1 MAEPEIL
8 NVPPTEAVDH
18 FKAKGHHVGFDWK
31 DTDAATHL
39 RSFTVAKAM
48 RLDILGAVRGEVDR
62 AIADGITF
70 EEFHESL
77 EPRLRSLGWWG
88 RQRMV
93 DPETGEIQLVQLG
106 SPHRLRTIFDT
117 NLRMSYATGRWERI
131 QRVKESSPW
140 LRYVVVQDSR
150 TRPEHMAWHGTVLP
164 VDHPFWRT
172 HYPPNG
178 WKCRCTVEQ
187 LSDQDLEE
195 FGFSPSDAPPEG
207 SGETRPWL
215 NKRIGRVYKVPVG
228 IDPGFGHNAGIAN
241 VGRDAADR
249 LIQKIDAAPPALA
262 RAALGTP
269 WNTPLFRRHMSGAS
283 DGDWPVAAMEDAAL
297 KSALGAKSGVVRLS
311 GETAAK
317 QTVRHTELVSADY
330 ALVQRILD
338 EGELFTERKRH
349 AAGFLQ
355 VDGKI
360 WNAVV
365 KSTGDGSRT
374 YLASFHRAQ
383 PRDLEKAHF
392 RLDRV
397 QR

>member
-8 NVPPTEAVDH
+8 NVPPSEAVDH
-18 FKAKGHHVGFDWK
+18 FKAK
-31 DTDAATHL
+31 
-39 RSFTVAKAM
+39 AM
-48 RLDILGAVRGEVDR
+48 RLDILEAVRGEVDR
-62 AIADGITF
+62 AIADGIAF
-70 EEFHESL
+70 GEFHESL

-88 RQRMV
+88 RQPMV
-93 DPETGEIQLVQLG
+93 DPETGEVRVVQLG
-106 SPHRLRTIFDT
+106 SPHRLNTIFDT
-117 NLRMSYATGRWERI
+117 NLRTSYAAGRWERI

-140 LRYVVVQDSR
+140 LRYVAVQDSR

-187 LSDQDLEE
+187 TVTHHDL
-195 FGFSPSDAPPEG
+195 AP
-207 SGETRPWL
+207 
-215 NKRIGRVYKVPVG
+215 
-228 IDPGFGHNAGIAN
+228 
-241 VGRDAADR
+241 
-249 LIQKIDAAPPALA
+249 
-262 RAALGTP
+262 
-269 WNTPLFRRHMSGAS
+269 
-283 DGDWPVAAMEDAAL
+283 
-297 KSALGAKSGVVRLS
+297 
-311 GETAAK
+311 
-317 QTVRHTELVSADY
+317 ADY

-360 WNAVV
+360 WSAVV

>member
-1 MAEPEIL
+1 
-8 NVPPTEAVDH
+8 
-18 FKAKGHHVGFDWK
+18 
-31 DTDAATHL
+31 
-39 RSFTVAKAM
+39 M
-48 RLDILGAVRGEVDR
+48 RLDILEAVRGEVDR
-62 AIADGITF
+62 AIADGIAF
-70 EEFHESL
+70 GEFHESL

-88 RQRMV
+88 RQPMV
-93 DPETGEIQLVQLG
+93 DPETGEIRVVQLG
-106 SPHRLRTIFDT
+106 SPRRLHTIFDT
-117 NLRMSYATGRWERI
+117 NLRTSYAAGRWERI

-140 LRYVVVQDSR
+140 LRYVAVQDSR

-187 LSDQDLEE
+187 LSDRDLEE
-195 FGFSPSDAPPEG
+195 FGLSPSDGPPEG

-215 NKRIGRVYKVPVG
+215 NRRTGETARVPLG
-228 IDPGFGHNAGIAN
+228 IDPGFSHNAGIAN

-249 LIQKIDAAPPALA
+249 LIRKIDAAPPALA
-262 RAALGTP
+262 RAAVGIP
-269 WNTPLFRRHMSGAS
+269 WNTPLFRRHLSGAS
-283 DGDWPVAAMEDAAL
+283 NGDWPVASVEDAAL

-317 QTVRHTELVSADY
+317 QMVTHHDLAPADY

-360 WNAVV
+360 WSAVV
-365 KSTGDGSRT
+365 KGTGDGSRT